1 MTFEEVARG
10 KEVTKSRLQSD
21 DGMASLSKLHKNSN
35 TKTVISEN
43 SLGPKH
49 ANPKKMLQKKNK
61 NKNKYS
67 RSDRTVPAP
76 NFQCLIKKKSTQ
88 EKVVKQIITSLHVLI

>member
-1 MTFEEVARG
+1 MSDASAQMTFEEVARG

-21 DGMASLSKLHKNSN
+21 DGMPSLSKLHKNSN

-49 ANPKKMLQKKNK
+49 ANPKKMLQKKKNN

-67 RSDRTVPAP
+67 RSDRTVLAP
-76 NFQCLIKKKSTQ
+76 NFQCLIKKNRPK
-88 EKVVKQIITSLHVLI
+88 KK

>member
-21 DGMASLSKLHKNSN
+21 DGMSSLSKLHKNSN

-49 ANPKKMLQKKNK
+49 ANPKKMLQKTTTTK
-61 NKNKYS
+61 
-67 RSDRTVPAP
+67 TVGPIA
-76 NFQCLIKKKSTQ
+76 QCPP
-88 EKVVKQIITSLHVLI
+88 QIFIV